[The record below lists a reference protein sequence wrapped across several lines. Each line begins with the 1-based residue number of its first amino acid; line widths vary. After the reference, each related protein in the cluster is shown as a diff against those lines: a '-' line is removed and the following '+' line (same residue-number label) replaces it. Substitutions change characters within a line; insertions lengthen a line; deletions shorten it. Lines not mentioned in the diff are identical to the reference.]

1 MAATKPSGATGPL
14 KRVEALLTLLP
25 TVRKELDLPSDDV
38 IIRASG
44 GKELDIL
51 VTLLKGGTDNNET
64 IDVHAVDY
72 QTLLR

>member
-51 VTLLKGGTDNNET
+51 VTVRAADRLWSRAGPPG
-64 IDVHAVDY
+64 
-72 QTLLR
+72 